1 MALRLLRGKDG
12 RLTAYAPVAGGV
24 ARWTEERPGGP
35 RWTGPRLIEVPGLTA
50 LTVTQGA
57 DGYVHVVGLLGLR
70 GRQGGDRPD
79 GDGDGDVDVV
89 HATQFQTGR
98 PLTAWHSLGTPHPK
112 DRRKAQR
119 TGAPAAAV
127 DSSGAVHVFVR
138 NAGRGVSARRQDT
151 KGKWG
156 GWTDLK
162 GTDVLDGLS
171 ATATADGRVE
181 LLAPAGRGALRWHQP
196 ETGAAYER
204 AEDIPARPEAGSA
217 SALATGRDTVTH
229 YWRDAEGRG
238 VLAWRPG
245 ADEAATLGGETGT
258 GPVAALRTTVDGH
271 DCTVLAHRD
280 AKSGRLAVA
289 AHPTENEAA
298 GVWWT
303 PSGEAGTGRPALAL
317 DGLGLVVLAVLVPD
331 GGLLVARQRTDEP
344 GLALRAWG
352 RVGK

>member
-12 RLTAYAPVAGGV
+12 RLTAYAPVAGGI

-50 LTVTQGA
+50 LTVAQGA
-57 DGYVHVVGLLGLR
+57 DGYAHLVGLR
-70 GRQGGDRPD
+70 HRQGG
-79 GDGDGDVDVV
+79 GDGPDVDVV
-89 HATQFQTGR
+89 HAIQFQTGR

-119 TGAPAAAV
+119 TGAPTAAV
-127 DSSGAVHVFVR
+127 DSAGAVHVFVR
-138 NAGRGVSARRQDT
+138 NAGRGVSARRQDA

-162 GTDVLDGLS
+162 GTGVLDGLS

-181 LLAPAGRGALRWHQP
+181 LLAPAGRGALRWYQP
-196 ETGAAYER
+196 ESGAAYER
-204 AEDIPARPEAGSA
+204 ADDIPARPEASSA
-217 SALATGRDTVTH
+217 AAVASGRDTVTH

-245 ADEAATLGGETGT
+245 ADEAAPLGGETGT
-258 GPVAALRTTVDGH
+258 GPVTVVRTTVDGH

-280 AKSGRLAVA
+280 AKSGRLGIA
-289 AHPTENEAA
+289 AHPTDNEAA

-303 PSGEAGTGRPALAL
+303 PSGEAGTGWPALAL
-317 DGLGLVVLAVLVPD
+317 DGLGLVVLAAPAPD
-331 GGLLVARQRTDEP
+331 GGLLVARQKTDEP

-352 RVGK
+352 RVGE

>member
-35 RWTGPRLIEVPGLTA
+35 RWTGPRLLEVAGLTA
-50 LTVTQGA
+50 LTGTQGA
-57 DGYVHVVGLLGLR
+57 DGYVHLVGLR
-70 GRQGGDRPD
+70 HRQGG
-79 GDGDGDVDVV
+79 GDGPDVDIV

-119 TGAPAAAV
+119 TGVPAAAV

-138 NAGRGVSARRQDT
+138 NAGRGVSARRQDA

-171 ATATADGRVE
+171 ATAAADGRIE
-181 LLAPAGRGALRWHQP
+181 LLAPAARGALRWHQP
-196 ETGAAYER
+196 EPGAAYQR
-204 AEDIPARPEAGSA
+204 ADDIPARPEAGSA
-217 SALATGRDTVTH
+217 AGVATGVGTVTH
-229 YWRDAEGRG
+229 YWRDAVGLE

-245 ADEAATLGGETGT
+245 ADEPAPLGGETGT
-258 GPVAALRTTVDGH
+258 GPVAVVRTTVDGH

-289 AHPTENEAA
+289 AHPTEYETA

-303 PSGEAGTGRPALAL
+303 PSGEPGTSRPALAL
-317 DGLGLVVLAVLVPD
+317 DGLGLVVLAALAPD
-331 GGLLVARQRTDEP
+331 GGLLVARQKTDEP

-352 RVGK
+352 RVGE